1 MRATSTLFRF
11 LSQFLTT
18 LPRRLLKT
26 WTVRSSMMKTHG
38 AHRYPKACRA
48 MAADVLGLSCGGNM
62 NPSVQKPPCVG

>member
-26 WTVRSSMMKTHG
+26 VEPMLEAIWRGQELTLTGIGRNLPG
-38 AHRYPKACRA
+38 RA
-48 MAADVLGLSCGGNM
+48 RVKHKIKRVYRLLS
-62 NPSVQKPPCVG
+62 NP